1 MNPLESGAGGQGTQP
16 YLFDD
21 IVVDPAAHTL
31 VRGGIEQSIE
41 PKAFAVLI
49 LLLQHRGELVGRD
62 ELLDLVWGH
71 RHVTPGVL
79 TRAIAQLRHVLDDDS
94 HHPRYIQTRHAL
106 GYSFIGELRAWAPH
120 PVADKPAAGPASP
133 APALPDV
140 APDALPDVVGPTEA
154 AVIDLP
160 APGSAWL
167 DASGLA
173 DPPEAALPLPPG
185 AAPTHPRHPGRLR
198 WWVGVA
204 AVALG
209 LAAAGWWMRDRAPP
223 AARPA
228 AASIA
233 VMPFTNLSADHRDD
247 YLVDGLTE
255 EMRDALAG
263 VKGLKVAAPM
273 SPGAHDEPLDA
284 KAWGRRLGVA
294 AILEASVRRDG
305 QQLRITAHLSD
316 TATGFTLWSHTYDQQ
331 LAGIF
336 ETQSEIAREVVQA
349 LLGAMPAEDARLKKR
364 LEPTTNEAAFDA
376 YLQGLH
382 LLHQAAKPEDA
393 DRAVERF
400 SQALASDHD
409 FAKAQAKI
417 CRSEIWQFENA
428 RNAAAFNRAM
438 NACRRAAQM
447 DPTLAEVN
455 LAVGDLYRA
464 HGDLDRA
471 LQYYRDSANAPSTRA
486 LAHIGMAKVYVAQG
500 KSARAI
506 EEFGTALEL
515 SPGDASVY
523 AQIGYQQYVSGDISH
538 ALESYRKV
546 VALRPGGAEGWSS
559 LGALYLEAGDS
570 TASEQ
575 ALQRAIGI
583 SPDAASLSNLG
594 LIKYQAGDYAAAVDL
609 RRRATELAPQ
619 DFLVWGN
626 LGEALQADPR
636 NAAAARAA
644 YRKAADYAAQYLA
657 LKPGD
662 AAGWA
667 SLGLYQA
674 ILGEASGARLM
685 VRRSEALASE
695 PGEVALLNAQTLAVL
710 GDLPAARQR
719 LSRARRRHPGHPDH
733 QQPHV
738 PPTGPA
744 LVPAGQGAAEARFNR
759 PERSRRAPTRR
770 VTWRPNP
777 PGPNP
782 RRRCAPIRGIR
793 PRVRTTAMIGPTSCP
808 ASRSSSSCASS
819 CRCPR
824 PARPMRRARRHA
836 KGRPD

>member
-31 VRGGIEQSIE
+31 VRGGIEQPIE
-41 PKAFAVLI
+41 PKTFAVLI
-49 LLLQHRGELVGRD
+49 LLLQRRGELVGRD

-79 TRAIAQLRHVLDDDS
+79 TRAIAQLRHALEDDS

-106 GYSFIGELRAWAPH
+106 GYSFIGELRASDPL
-120 PVADKPAAGPASP
+120 PLADEPAAGSAAGPASP
-133 APALPDV
+133 AAPLPDV
-140 APDALPDVVGPTEA
+140 APDARHDIVGSTEA
-154 AVIDLP
+154 AVIEPP
-160 APGSAWL
+160 ASGSTRL
-167 DASGLA
+167 DASALA
-173 DPPEAALPLPPG
+173 DPPQAVRPAG
-185 AAPTHPRHPGRLR
+185 AAPTHRRHPGKLR
-198 WWVGVA
+198 WWAGVA

-209 LAAAGWWMRDRAPP
+209 LAAAGWWMSDRAPP
-223 AARPA
+223 ATRPA

-233 VMPFTNLSADHRDD
+233 VMPFTNLSPDHRDD
-247 YLVDGLTE
+247 YFVDGLTE
-255 EMRDALAG
+255 ELRDALAG
-263 VKGLKVAAPM
+263 VKGLKVAAPI
-273 SPGAHDEPLDA
+273 SPKVHDEALDA
-284 KAWGRRLGVA
+284 KVWGQRLGVA

-305 QQLRITAHLSD
+305 QHLRITAHLSD
-316 TATGFTLWSHTYDQQ
+316 TATGFTLWSHTYDQE

-336 ETQSEIAREVVQA
+336 DTQTEIAREVVQA

-428 RNAAAFNRAM
+428 RNAAAFERALE
-438 NACRRAAQM
+438 ACRRAAQM
-447 DPTLAEVN
+447 DPTLADVN

-471 LQYYRDSANAPSTRA
+471 LQYYRDSMSSPSTRA

-500 KSARAI
+500 KSAQAI
-506 EEFGTALEL
+506 REFGTALEL

-523 AQIGYQQYVSGDISH
+523 AQIGYQQYASGDIAH

-546 VALRPGGAEGWSS
+546 VALRPGNAEGWSI

-570 TASEQ
+570 AASEQ

-583 SPDAASLSNLG
+583 APDAATLSNLG
-594 LIKYQAGDYAAAVDL
+594 LIKYQAGDYAAAIDL

-619 DFLVWGN
+619 DYLVWGN

-636 NAAAARAA
+636 SAAAARAA

-657 LKPGD
+657 LKPSD

-667 SLGLYQA
+667 SLGLYRA
-674 ILGEASGARLM
+674 ILGEASGARSM
-685 VRRSEALASE
+685 VRRSEALASD
-695 PGEVALLNAQTLAVL
+695 PGQVALLNAQTLAVL
-710 GDLPAARQR
+710 GDLPQARQR
-719 LSRARRRHPGHPDH
+719 LSRARAAGIPDIQITSNLTFRRLGLLSSSPAKALQKPASTAPSARD
-733 QQPHV
+733 
-738 PPTGPA
+738 GP
-744 LVPAGQGAAEARFNR
+744 
-759 PERSRRAPTRR
+759 
-770 VTWRPNP
+770 P
-777 PGPNP
+777 PGE
-782 RRRCAPIRGIR
+782 
-793 PRVRTTAMIGPTSCP
+793 
-808 ASRSSSSCASS
+808 
-819 CRCPR
+819 
-824 PARPMRRARRHA
+824 
-836 KGRPD
+836 

>member
-1 MNPLESGAGGQGTQP
+1 MNPIESGAGGQGTQP

-49 LLLQHRGELVGRD
+49 LLLQRHGELVARD

-79 TRAIAQLRHVLDDDS
+79 TRAIAQLRHALDDDS

-106 GYSFIGELRAWAPH
+106 GYSFIGQLRAPAP
-120 PVADKPAAGPASP
+120 PLAAGEPAPAPASP
-133 APALPDV
+133 APPLADPAPDDPPAVVMPTDV
-140 APDALPDVVGPTEA
+140 AAIEPSA
-154 AVIDLP
+154 A
-160 APGSAWL
+160 GSAWL
-167 DASGLA
+167 DASGPA
-173 DPPEAALPLPPG
+173 DLPEVAHPPG
-185 AAPTHPRHPGRLR
+185 AAPTQRRRLGKLR
-198 WWVGVA
+198 WWAGGA
-204 AVALG
+204 AVVLA
-209 LAAAGWWMRDRAPP
+209 LAAAGWWMSDRAPP
-223 AARPA
+223 AVRPA

-233 VMPFTNLSADHRDD
+233 VMPFTNLSPDHRDD
-247 YLVDGLTE
+247 YFVDGLTE

-263 VKGLKVAAPM
+263 VKGLKVAAPI
-273 SPGAHDEPLDA
+273 SPGARDQVLDA
-284 KAWGRRLGVA
+284 KAWGQRLGVA

-316 TATGFTLWSHTYDQQ
+316 TATGFTLWSHTYDQE

-336 ETQSEIAREVVQA
+336 DTQSEIAREVVQA

-382 LLHQAAKPEDA
+382 LLHQAARPEDA

-428 RNAAAFNRAM
+428 RNAAAFDRAM
-438 NACRRAAQM
+438 DACRRAAQM

-455 LAVGDLYRA
+455 LALGDLYRA

-471 LQYYRDSANAPSTRA
+471 LQYYRDSAKAPSMRA

-500 KSARAI
+500 KSAQAI
-506 EEFGTALEL
+506 EEFGTALDL
-515 SPGDASVY
+515 SPGNASVY
-523 AQIGYQQYVSGDISH
+523 AQIGYQQYASGDIAH

-546 VALRPGGAEGWSS
+546 VALRPNEAEGWSI

-570 TASEQ
+570 AASEQ
-575 ALQRAIGI
+575 ALQRAIAI
-583 SPDAASLSNLG
+583 APDAATLSNLG
-594 LIKYQAGDYAAAVDL
+594 LIKYQQGDYAAAVDL

-619 DFLVWGN
+619 DYLVWGN

-636 NAAAARAA
+636 RADEARAA

-657 LKPGD
+657 LKPDD

-674 ILGEASGARLM
+674 ILGEASGARAM

-719 LSRARRRHPGHPDH
+719 LSRARAAGIPDIQITSNLTFRRLGLLSS
-733 QQPHV
+733 
-738 PPTGPA
+738 PPAETLPKPASTAPSARDGP
-744 LVPAGQGAAEARFNR
+744 
-759 PERSRRAPTRR
+759 
-770 VTWRPNP
+770 P
-777 PGPNP
+777 PGE
-782 RRRCAPIRGIR
+782 
-793 PRVRTTAMIGPTSCP
+793 
-808 ASRSSSSCASS
+808 
-819 CRCPR
+819 
-824 PARPMRRARRHA
+824 
-836 KGRPD
+836 

>member
-49 LLLQHRGELVGRD
+49 LLLQHRGELVARD

-79 TRAIAQLRHVLDDDS
+79 TRAIVQLRHALDDDS

-106 GYSFIGELRAWAPH
+106 GYSFIGQLRAPAP
-120 PVADKPAAGPASP
+120 APAGGEPATAPASP
-133 APALPDV
+133 ASPLADAMPDAPPEAPPAVAEPSDV
-140 APDALPDVVGPTEA
+140 AMIEPSA
-154 AVIDLP
+154 A
-160 APGSAWL
+160 GSTGL
-167 DASGLA
+167 DASGPVDLPELA
-173 DPPEAALPLPPG
+173 HPPG
-185 AAPTHPRHPGRLR
+185 AAPTQQRRLGKLR
-198 WWVGVA
+198 WWAGGA
-204 AVALG
+204 AVVLG
-209 LAAAGWWMRDRAPP
+209 LVAAGWWMSGRTPP
-223 AARPA
+223 AVRPA

-233 VMPFTNLSADHRDD
+233 VMPFTNLSPDHRDD
-247 YLVDGLTE
+247 YFVDGLTE

-263 VKGLKVAAPM
+263 VKGLKVAAPI
-273 SPGAHDEPLDA
+273 SPGARDQALDA
-284 KAWGRRLGVA
+284 KDWGQRLGVA

-305 QQLRITAHLSD
+305 ERLRITAHLSD

-336 ETQSEIAREVVQA
+336 DTQSEIAREVVQA

-376 YLQGLH
+376 YLQGLQ

-428 RNAAAFNRAM
+428 RNAAAFDRAM
-438 NACRRAAQM
+438 DACRRAAQM

-471 LQYYRDSANAPSTRA
+471 LQYYRDSANAASTKA

-500 KSARAI
+500 KSAQAI
-506 EEFGTALEL
+506 EEFGTALQL

-523 AQIGYQQYVSGDISH
+523 AQIGYQQYASGDIAH

-546 VALRPGGAEGWSS
+546 VALRPNEAEGWSI

-570 TASEQ
+570 AASEQ
-575 ALQRAIGI
+575 ALQRAIAI
-583 SPDAASLSNLG
+583 APDAASLSNLG
-594 LIKYQAGDYAAAVDL
+594 LIKYQQGDYAAAVDL

-619 DFLVWGN
+619 DYLVWGN
-626 LGEALQADPR
+626 LGEALQADAR
-636 NAAAARAA
+636 NADAARAA
-644 YRKAADYAAQYLA
+644 FRKAANYAAQYLA
-657 LKPGD
+657 LKPDD

-674 ILGEASGARLM
+674 ILGEASGARAM

-719 LSRARRRHPGHPDH
+719 LSRARAAGIPDIQITSNLTFRRLGLLSS
-733 QQPHV
+733 
-738 PPTGPA
+738 PPAKASPKPASTAPSARDGP
-744 LVPAGQGAAEARFNR
+744 
-759 PERSRRAPTRR
+759 
-770 VTWRPNP
+770 P
-777 PGPNP
+777 PGE
-782 RRRCAPIRGIR
+782 
-793 PRVRTTAMIGPTSCP
+793 
-808 ASRSSSSCASS
+808 
-819 CRCPR
+819 
-824 PARPMRRARRHA
+824 
-836 KGRPD
+836 

>member
-79 TRAIAQLRHVLDDDS
+79 TRAIVQLRHALDDDS

-106 GYSFIGELRAWAPH
+106 GYSFIGQLRAPERA
-120 PVADKPAAGPASP
+120 PVAGEPAAEPPSP
-133 APALPDV
+133 APPLADV
-140 APDALPDVVGPTEA
+140 APDAPPAIMEPSDVAMIEPSA
-154 AVIDLP
+154 AGSTLLDAPVSADLP
-160 APGSAWL
+160 ELAHPPGSA
-167 DASGLA
+167 
-173 DPPEAALPLPPG
+173 
-185 AAPTHPRHPGRLR
+185 PTGQRRLGKLR
-198 WWVGVA
+198 WWIGGA
-204 AVALG
+204 AIALG
-209 LAAAGWWMRDRAPP
+209 LAAAGWWMSDRAPP
-223 AARPA
+223 AAKPA

-233 VMPFTNLSADHRDD
+233 VMPFTNLSPDHRDD
-247 YLVDGLTE
+247 YFVDGLTE

-273 SPGAHDEPLDA
+273 SPGVRDQALDA
-284 KAWGRRLGVA
+284 KAWGQRLGVA

-316 TATGFTLWSHTYDQQ
+316 TATGFTLWSHTYDQE

-336 ETQSEIAREVVQA
+336 DTQTEIAREVVQA

-382 LLHQAAKPEDA
+382 LLHQAARPEDA

-428 RNAAAFNRAM
+428 RNAAAFERAM
-438 NACRRAAQM
+438 AACRRAAQM
-447 DPTLAEVN
+447 DPTLAEVK

-471 LQYYRDSANAPSTRA
+471 LQYYHDSMSAPSTRA
-486 LAHIGMAKVYVAQG
+486 LAHIGLAKVYVAQG
-500 KSARAI
+500 KSAQAI
-506 EEFGTALEL
+506 KEFGTALEL
-515 SPGDASVY
+515 SPGNASVY
-523 AQIGYQQYVSGDISH
+523 AQIGYQQYAAGDIAH

-546 VALRPGGAEGWSS
+546 VALRPNEAEGWSI

-570 TASEQ
+570 AASEQ
-575 ALQRAIGI
+575 ALERAV
-583 SPDAASLSNLG
+583 SLTPDAASLSNLG
-594 LIKYQAGDYAAAVDL
+594 LIKYQQGDYAAAVDL

-619 DFLVWGN
+619 DYLVWGN

-636 NAAAARAA
+636 HADEARAA
-644 YRKAADYAAQYLA
+644 FRKAADYAAQYLA
-657 LKPGD
+657 LKPDD

-674 ILGEASGARLM
+674 ILGEASGARSM
-685 VRRSEALASE
+685 VLRSEALASE
-695 PGEVALLNAQTLAVL
+695 PGQVALLNAQTLAVL

-719 LSRARRRHPGHPDH
+719 LSRARAAGIPDIQINSNLTFRRLGLLSS
-733 QQPHV
+733 
-738 PPTGPA
+738 PPAKALPKPASTAPSARDGP
-744 LVPAGQGAAEARFNR
+744 
-759 PERSRRAPTRR
+759 
-770 VTWRPNP
+770 P
-777 PGPNP
+777 PGE
-782 RRRCAPIRGIR
+782 
-793 PRVRTTAMIGPTSCP
+793 
-808 ASRSSSSCASS
+808 
-819 CRCPR
+819 
-824 PARPMRRARRHA
+824 
-836 KGRPD
+836 